1 MMDFDRLIQRAIDI
15 QSIPAPTFHEEA
27 RRAYMQNEFKQAG
40 LLDIEVDSVGNLLG
54 RVPGSSKPALII
66 SAHLDSVFPEHTPL
80 EIQHTDNRIV
90 GPGIGDNAI
99 SLAVLL
105 ELAIDLTST
114 QLAADV
120 WLVANVGEEGLGN
133 LLGMKEIARRFGD
146 EVSAYIVLEGMSLG
160 QIYNAGLPVRRYRL
174 TVKTEGGH
182 AWNHAGRTSAIHE
195 LMAVGSQVTKLPL
208 PQQIRTS
215 LNIGQI
221 DGGISVNS
229 IASRASLVM
238 DLRSE
243 GEATLEKLEQE
254 VMKCIKDHP
263 WGEARYE
270 VEQIGQRPG
279 GKLAEGHPL
288 LSIAID
294 AVRSVG
300 ECNVEIRS
308 GSTDANV
315 PLSMGFPAICL
326 GLTYGGGAHSL
337 QEYIELEPIVR
348 GYQALVQLIQDV
360 LELD

>member
-1 MMDFDRLIQRAIDI
+1 MDFNRLIQRAIDI
-15 QSIPAPTFHEEA
+15 QSIPAPTFHEDA
-27 RRAYMQNEFKQAG
+27 RRVYMQNEFIQAG

-66 SAHLDSVFPEHTPL
+66 SAHLDSVFPEQTPL
-80 EIQHTDNRIV
+80 EIQHLGNRII

-105 ELAIDLTST
+105 ELAIDLPSV
-114 QLAADV
+114 QPAADV

-133 LLGMKEIARRFGD
+133 LIGMKEVARRFGD
-146 EVSAYIVLEGMSLG
+146 EVTAYIVLEGMSLG

-195 LMAVGSQVTKLPL
+195 LVAVGSQLAKLPL

-215 LNIGQI
+215 FNMGQI
-221 DGGISVNS
+221 DGGISINS
-229 IASRASLVM
+229 IASRASLEM

-243 GEATLEKLEQE
+243 GEATLEELEQE
-254 VMKCIKDHP
+254 VMKCIEGHP
-263 WGEARYE
+263 WGDARYE
-270 VEQIGQRPG
+270 IEQIGRRPG

-300 ECNVEIRS
+300 EAKIKIQS
-308 GSTDANV
+308 GSTDANI

-326 GLTYGGGAHSL
+326 GLTYGGDAHSL
-337 QEYIELEPIVR
+337 QEYIDLEPVVR
-348 GYQALVQLIQDV
+348 GYRALVKLIHDT
-360 LELD
+360 LELE